1 MARLVTT
8 APQANVKE
16 LRLATVLYGGVS
28 LCIYMHGVTKELH
41 RLVRASNALENGKEA
56 ATTPVEEVYR
66 DLLHEL
72 AEQSDGVRTRVVLD
86 IVSGTSAGGINGIF
100 LAKALAHDLELDP
113 LRKLWLEEGDIRRLA
128 RGPVG
133 WAARLPVWP
142 GPPRSG
148 RSGPLR
154 RMVRAVFS
162 VVAKVLRP
170 IVMVLGAV
178 LAWLMLPFFWLF
190 DRVGLLRAP
199 LKGDR
204 VFTLAYD
211 ALQAMSAPNGR
222 TPEAEVGAPRSLM
235 PTGHRLRL
243 FVTTTDIRGYFRT
256 IRIWRPRAVTDRRH
270 RHVLEFGYLPPGMD
284 SFDDPALALAAR
296 ATSCFPGAFPPVA
309 IGSVGETLQG
319 KGASWVPDRTKALID
334 NYFGIYTASGTDALE
349 SWFFDGGVLDN
360 RPFGLA
366 IGAIARQPA
375 STEVDRKLLYIEPDP
390 APLPARQST
399 SEPRFVYT
407 VRQALVR
414 IPRAEPILD
423 DLERVQ
429 AQNERARRVQ
439 GAVRAAFPS
448 IEAVVVEA
456 VGDSFDTAADFHAR
470 AQKLL
475 GPAYV
480 GYLLLKLQSVVDH
493 FATVTSRLL
502 GLPVESN
509 QAAFVQAV
517 MREWSLARDLTE
529 PHGPGAGKA
538 PPSGDEPPEPLLT
551 EDQIEFLS
559 SFDLG
564 YGWRRIRFVIDGVN
578 AMYENVDSRQQRPL
592 RKDLNEAKRRLYDLR
607 RRLEWVLSGEAF
619 RGSEVETKMLTLFPP
634 WPSDLR
640 REPRG
645 FPENPTEYARER
657 LEGLDDARASLRAFL
672 ERERVLGGFRDE
684 LRATVEDVT
693 AGWADDARRK
703 VLVRYLGFPFWD
715 AILYPARAFSD
726 LEELDQIEVMRLSP
740 RNASCLDA
748 VGKGA
753 EKLTGAGLAHFGA
766 FFSPSGR
773 RADYLWGRL
782 DGAEQLVALLL
793 DERDALGGG
802 DAAGREV
809 ARGWCRRVF
818 EAILEE
824 EETLGA
830 PADLLDRIKDATASL
845 PAH

>member
-1 MARLVTT
+1 
-8 APQANVKE
+8 
-16 LRLATVLYGGVS
+16 
-28 LCIYMHGVTKELH
+28 
-41 RLVRASNALENGKEA
+41 
-56 ATTPVEEVYR
+56 
-66 DLLHEL
+66 
-72 AEQSDGVRTRVVLD
+72 
-86 IVSGTSAGGINGIF
+86 
-100 LAKALAHDLELDP
+100 
-113 LRKLWLEEGDIRRLA
+113 
-128 RGPVG
+128 
-133 WAARLPVWP
+133 
-142 GPPRSG
+142 
-148 RSGPLR
+148 
-154 RMVRAVFS
+154 
-162 VVAKVLRP
+162 
-170 IVMVLGAV
+170 
-178 LAWLMLPFFWLF
+178 
-190 DRVGLLRAP
+190 
-199 LKGDR
+199 
-204 VFTLAYD
+204 
-211 ALQAMSAPNGR
+211 
-222 TPEAEVGAPRSLM
+222 
-235 PTGHRLRL
+235 
-243 FVTTTDIRGYFRT
+243 
-256 IRIWRPRAVTDRRH
+256 
-270 RHVLEFGYLPPGMD
+270 
-284 SFDDPALALAAR
+284 
-296 ATSCFPGAFPPVA
+296 
-309 IGSVGETLQG
+309 
-319 KGASWVPDRTKALID
+319 
-334 NYFGIYTASGTDALE
+334 
-349 SWFFDGGVLDN
+349 
-360 RPFGLA
+360 
-366 IGAIARQPA
+366 
-375 STEVDRKLLYIEPDP
+375 
-390 APLPARQST
+390 
-399 SEPRFVYT
+399 
-407 VRQALVR
+407 
-414 IPRAEPILD
+414 
-423 DLERVQ
+423 
-429 AQNERARRVQ
+429 
-439 GAVRAAFPS
+439 
-448 IEAVVVEA
+448 
-456 VGDSFDTAADFHAR
+456 
-470 AQKLL
+470 
-475 GPAYV
+475 
-480 GYLLLKLQSVVDH
+480 
-493 FATVTSRLL
+493 
-502 GLPVESN
+502 
-509 QAAFVQAV
+509 
-517 MREWSLARDLTE
+517 
-529 PHGPGAGKA
+529 
-538 PPSGDEPPEPLLT
+538 
-551 EDQIEFLS
+551 
-559 SFDLG
+559 
-564 YGWRRIRFVIDGVN
+564 
-578 AMYENVDSRQQRPL
+578 MYENVDSRQQRPL